1 MQNMV
6 KYSPMKSVV
15 AMAVV
20 VAAAVVRAGVH
31 FAAPQLPESPYDD
44 GEISTNIQFC
54 AGDERSRT
62 FSLSFDID
70 ATATNTVQLA
80 FGKDADA
87 NGELDWQEIDFLV
100 GWRCGG
106 WFFRDKRAGRESFAP
121 EPDGHRHMDW
131 RLALDKSRRPSSL
144 SATDADQSLGF
155 AHSQG
160 MFRQEWDMARLFARG
175 FAQSASPALGGVL
188 EPGFSLIMR

>member
-1 MQNMV
+1 
-6 KYSPMKSVV
+6 
-15 AMAVV
+15 MAVI

-106 WFFRDKRAGRESFAP
+106 WFFRDKRAGCESFAAQF
-121 EPDGHRHMDW
+121 DGWRRMDW
-131 RLALDKSRRPSSL
+131 RLALDKSRRSNSL

-155 AHSQG
+155 AHSQW
-160 MFRQEWDMARLFARG
+160 MFRPEWDMARLFVRG
-175 FAQSASPALGGVL
+175 GSQSSCQLVGGVF
-188 EPGFSLIMR
+188 EPGLSVIMR

>member
-1 MQNMV
+1 MV
-6 KYSPMKSVV
+6 KYTPMKISL
-15 AMAVV
+15 AMAVFMS
-20 VAAAVVRAGVH
+20 AAVAHASVRFVV
-31 FAAPQLPESPYDD
+31 PQIPESPYDD

-70 ATATNTVQLA
+70 ATASNTVQLA
-80 FGKDADA
+80 FGKDVDA

-106 WFFRDKRAGRESFAP
+106 WFFRDKRAGRESFAA
-121 EPDGHRHMDW
+121 EFDGHRHMDW
-131 RLALDKSRRPSSL
+131 RLVLDKSRCPSLL

-155 AHSQG
+155 AFSQG
-160 MFRQEWDMARLFARG
+160 MFSPQWDMARLFVRG
-175 FAQSASPALGGVL
+175 GSQSSCQVVGGVF
-188 EPGFSLIMR
+188 EPGLSVIMR

>member
-1 MQNMV
+1 
-6 KYSPMKSVV
+6 
-15 AMAVV
+15 MAVV
-20 VAAAVVRAGVH
+20 VAAAVVRAGVP
-31 FAAPQLPESPYDD
+31 FAVPQLPESPYVD

-70 ATATNTVQLA
+70 ATASNTVQLA
-80 FGKDADA
+80 FGKDVDA

-106 WFFRDKRAGRESFAP
+106 WFFRDKRAGRESFAA
-121 EPDGHRHMDW
+121 ELDGHRHMDW
-131 RLALDKSRRPSSL
+131 RLTLGKSRRPSLL

-155 AHSQG
+155 AFSQG
-160 MFRQEWDMARLFARG
+160 MFSPQWDMARLFVRG
-175 FAQSASPALGGVL
+175 GSQSSCQVVGGVF
-188 EPGFSLIMR
+188 EPGLSVIMR

>member
-1 MQNMV
+1 MV
-6 KYSPMKSVV
+6 KYSPMKFVV

-20 VAAAVVRAGVH
+20 VAAVVRAGVH

-70 ATATNTVQLA
+70 ATASNTVQLA
-80 FGKDADA
+80 FGKDVDA

-106 WFFRDKRAGRESFAP
+106 WFFRDKRAGRESFAA
-121 EPDGHRHMDW
+121 EFDGHRHMDW
-131 RLALDKSRRPSSL
+131 RLALDKSRRPSLL

-160 MFRQEWDMARLFARG
+160 MFRQEWDKARLFVRG
-175 FAQSASPALGGVL
+175 GSQNSCQVVGGVF